1 MRKKLIK
8 LQEAA
13 AILGCTWQTVR
24 YYIKIGRLKG
34 VQVNAVPAE
43 SRPRWAVFEAEVN
56 GLAAAY
62 RHNTML
68 MDTGYY
74 TYSQAAAVLECS
86 RAALEGA
93 IARGWLKPVKL
104 SVLCLER
111 EAVEALYI
119 RCAELITIKEA
130 AAIIGVSATMVQN
143 YIELGHLELHPYPLG
158 KQQRLVRADVQAFA
172 AQRNAEKQLIA
183 ARKRRKHNKPKSYR

>member
-1 MRKKLIK
+1 MRKKLIT

-24 YYIKIGRLKG
+24 YYIRIGRLTG
-34 VQVNAVPAE
+34 VQVNAIPAE
-43 SRPRWAVFEAEVN
+43 SRPRWAVFEADVN
-56 GLAAAY
+56 ALAAEY
-62 RHNTML
+62 RHSTTL
-68 MDTGYY
+68 KDTGYY

-111 EAVEALYI
+111 EAVEALYM
-119 RCAELITIKEA
+119 RCAELITTKDA
-130 AAIIGVSATMVQN
+130 AAIIGVSASMVQY
-143 YIELGHLELHPYPLG
+143 YIKMGQLTLYPYPLG

-183 ARKRRKHNKPKSYR
+183 TRKRRKRDNRKQ

>member
-1 MRKKLIK
+1 MRKKLITM
-8 LQEAA
+8 QDAA

-34 VQVNAVPAE
+34 VQVNAVPSE
-43 SRPRWAVFEAEVN
+43 SRPRWAVYEAEVN
-56 GLAAAY
+56 GLAAAH
-62 RHNTML
+62 RHSTTL
-68 MDTGYY
+68 QDTGYY

-111 EAVEALYI
+111 EAVEALYM

-130 AAIIGVSATMVQN
+130 AAIIGVSATMVDN
-143 YIELGHLELHPYPLG
+143 YIKIDILTLYPYPLG

-172 AQRNAEKQLIA
+172 NQRNAEKQLVA
-183 ARKRRKHNKPKSYR
+183 ARNRRKKMGGER